1 MKKLKKDATSLTK
14 ASMITS
20 VGASAVTGT
29 GGSAAGLTALSS
41 SFPVMGTAVGA
52 GASLRMLKKMKK
64 KRR

>member
-1 MKKLKKDATSLTK
+1 MKKLKKDAIGLTK

-20 VGASAVTGT
+20 VGASAATSV
-29 GGSAAGLTALSS
+29 GGSGAGLSALSS